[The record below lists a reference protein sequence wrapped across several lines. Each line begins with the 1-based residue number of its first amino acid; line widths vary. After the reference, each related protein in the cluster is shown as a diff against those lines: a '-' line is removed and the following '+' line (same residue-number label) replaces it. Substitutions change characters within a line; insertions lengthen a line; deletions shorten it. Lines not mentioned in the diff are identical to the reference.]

1 MTEQKCFIWGT
12 EATFKGAQILDS
24 PRAGGMYKIMMVDFD
39 EIIFL
44 IESFTDDEKIK
55 LTDWLIEQREVGTK
69 YPEITTKILESVKSR
84 RKKAMSE
91 RIKSLIS
98 YLAKELD
105 FGDVLAPQGLEMPYG
120 KPPRLLKGLDMLM
133 AYSSTSTH
141 EAVFSCLGYCVSKKY
156 LADMETSPPC
166 YQMTVRG
173 KMYAEEISKEN
184 NQKSDQKEDEQNLQ
198 CFVAMWFD
206 ESMDEVYEK
215 AIEPAI
221 RDMGYQPY
229 RVDKDPHIERIDEK
243 IIDQISKSRF
253 IIADFTSKKGKPR
266 GGVYYEAGFAHGFGL
281 PVIRTC
287 RKDRIGGVHFDTRQY
302 QHILWEANDLRDFY
316 DKIYLFIEG
325 NIGNSEDAKKQ
336 GTSFVEHEREPSEQ
350 QIPIVGRRW

>member
-105 FGDVLAPQGLEMPYG
+105 FGDVLAPQGLAETHG
-120 KPPRLLKGLDMLM
+120 TPPRILKGLNMLM
-133 AYSSTSTH
+133 AYSSTSTPD
-141 EAVFSCLGYCVSKKY
+141 AVFSCLGYCVSKKY
-156 LADMETSPPC
+156 LADMDISPSC

-173 KMYAEEISKEN
+173 KIYAEEISKEDK
-184 NQKSDQKEDEQNLQ
+184 QKRQ

-206 ESMDEVYEK
+206 KETDDAYEK
-215 AIEPAI
+215 AIKPAI
-221 RDMGYQPY
+221 IDAGYDPC
-229 RVDKDPHIERIDEK
+229 RVDEK
-243 IIDQISKSRF
+243 PDLGKLDDQIIAEIKQSRF
-253 IIADFTSKKGKPR
+253 MIADFTSEKPKEPR
-266 GGVYYEAGFAHGFGL
+266 GGVYYEAGFAYGL
-281 PVIRTC
+281 GLKVIPTC
-287 RKDRIGGVHFDTRQY
+287 RKDFIEHIHFDTRQLR
-302 QHILWEANDLRDFY
+302 HIVWSEDDLQDFY
-316 DKIYLFIEG
+316 ERLYYSIRA
-325 NIGNSEDAKKQ
+325 NIGWSEDVKDK
-336 GTSFVEHEREPSEQ
+336 GTSFSQ
-350 QIPIVGRRW
+350 